1 MNLQF
6 RLRLSIM
13 MFLEYFIW
21 SSWYVTMGPY
31 LGGTLNFTPQQI
43 GFAYNSTALAAIL
56 SPFFVGMI
64 ADRFFST
71 EKILGVL
78 HIAGGALLFGAAQAK
93 SFGTFY
99 PLLIGHTLCYMPTL
113 ALTNSI
119 SFAQMKDPGKEFPS
133 IRVLGTI
140 SWIVAGLTVAKLLGV
155 KATTTPLPFQMAGV
169 VSLLMGLYCFS
180 LPHTPPKSTGK
191 VTVRDVLGLDALQLM
206 KEKSFAIFVAAAF
219 LICIPLTFYFS
230 FTPTF
235 LGDMNLAGL
244 VESKTAGMDPK
255 LANLFNFFGQIT
267 AAMTLGQMSEIFFM
281 LVMPF
286 FFARLGVKWM
296 LIAGMG
302 CWAARYLLFI
312 QGYTAGTIWPLYL
325 GLILHGIC
333 YDFFFVTAYI
343 YVDKKAPETIR
354 AKAQGFIAFVT
365 LGAGMFV
372 GASLS
377 GKVVEHY
384 SFPKME
390 PTRYAQVQDVS
401 GLAEGNIVRWEADG
415 KSAFGKVKT
424 ISASDSSA
432 SIEVYQ
438 KREAGY
444 EASGETVTQPVKGLG
459 KPLPLWEKIWLMPA
473 LGAVAILALFAVMFR
488 FKDAPGTKTAAH

>member
-1 MNLQF
+1 MNFQF

-93 SFGTFY
+93 SFATFY

-140 SWIVAGLTVAKLLGV
+140 SWIVAGLTVGTVLGT
-155 KATTTPLPFQMAGV
+155 KATTTPMPFQMAGI
-169 VSLLMGLYCFS
+169 VSLLMGLYCFT

-191 VTVRDVLGLDALQLM
+191 VTARDVLGLDALQLM

-219 LICIPLTFYFS
+219 LICVPLTFYFS

-235 LGDMNLAGL
+235 LGDCGVTNIPG
-244 VESKTAGMDPK
+244 K
-255 LANLFNFFGQIT
+255 
-267 AAMTLGQMSEIFFM
+267 MTMGQMSEIFFM
-281 LVMPF
+281 LVMPL

-302 CWAARYLLFI
+302 AWAARYLLFI
-312 QGYTAGTIWPLYL
+312 QGYSAGTVWPLYL

-372 GASLS
+372 GATLS
-377 GKVVEHY
+377 GIVVEQY
-384 SFPKME
+384 SFPNVE
-390 PTRYAQVQDVS
+390 PTRFAQVQDASTLV
-401 GLAEGNIVRWEADG
+401 AGNVVRWETNG
-415 KSAFGKVKT
+415 KSSFGKVESVT
-424 ISASDSSA
+424 ASENSA
-432 SIEVYQ
+432 SIEVYKKQ
-438 KREAGY
+438 EAGFV
-444 EASGETVTQPVKGLG
+444 ASGEKIVQPVKSLG
-459 KPLPLWEKIWLMPA
+459 KPMPLWEKIWLLPA
-473 LGAVAILALFAVMFR
+473 LGALAILALFAFMFR
-488 FKDAPGTKTAAH
+488 YQDTSAKPAA